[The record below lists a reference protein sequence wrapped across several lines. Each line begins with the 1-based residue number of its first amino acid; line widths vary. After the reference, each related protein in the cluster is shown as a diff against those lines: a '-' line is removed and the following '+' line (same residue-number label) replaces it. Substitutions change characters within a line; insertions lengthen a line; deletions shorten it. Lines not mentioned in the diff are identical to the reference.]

1 MFPRESCVNLLLVF
15 VRSPL
20 LVHGLLH
27 TQSVVSVR
35 VRQEMTSV
43 PTFDKYET
51 NVQLIFVH
59 QGVHHNLFS
68 SRSQNGV
75 SSFPQYTELH
85 DEHFWI
91 GIVRLYANQ
100 DPAHAFPHSLVR
112 SCVVRTL
119 VLLLV
124 YLRSLLDSC
133 LLDFS
138 LDCWIQFVF
147 SLDSSAVFCYLLLAA
162 CSVSEVTFQ
171 D

>member
-1 MFPRESCVNLLLVF
+1 MCEFASCLCPFTSVSTLTLTHLVSWTNL
-15 VRSPL
+15 R
-20 LVHGLLH
+20 G
-27 TQSVVSVR
+27 SVVSVR

-43 PTFDKYET
+43 PTFNKYET

-85 DEHFWI
+85 DEHLWI

-138 LDCWIQFVF
+138 LDCWI
-147 SLDSSAVFCYLLLAA
+147 
-162 CSVSEVTFQ
+162 
-171 D
+171 